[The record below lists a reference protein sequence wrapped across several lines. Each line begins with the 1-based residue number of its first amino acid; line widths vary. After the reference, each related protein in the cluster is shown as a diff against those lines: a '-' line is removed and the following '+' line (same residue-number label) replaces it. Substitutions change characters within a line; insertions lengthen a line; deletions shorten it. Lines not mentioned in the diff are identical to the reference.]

1 VEVVIT
7 GSQAET
13 EGWRRVAPAVARA
26 LATAAEVLGLPAEAE
41 LSLAVVD
48 DEEIRRLN
56 GQYRQVDA
64 PTDVLSFP
72 LLELEPGAPIPADEV
87 PPVLGDVVLSL
98 AHIYRQA
105 EAFGHSPEREAAFL
119 AVHGLLHLLGH
130 DHQTPAE
137 EARMFALQEEILGR
151 AGLPRHGT

>member
-151 AGLPRHGT
+151 AGLPRDGT